1 MNIIQELG
9 LVETV
14 LGDVA
19 SFAAGQPVSTTVPG
33 TNYTASVQVLP
44 NGPVAPYQ
52 ELSGSIFSI
61 IGTVLADAAAFAE
74 GAPVSLAVKENKT
87 WYGLT
92 LATKVPVPAEPTQ
105 PAQ

>member
-19 SFAAGQPVSTTVPG
+19 SFAAGQPISAKVPD
-33 TNYTASVQVLP
+33 TPYNASVQVLP

-61 IGTVLADAAAFAE
+61 IGTVLADAAAFAA
-74 GAPVSLAVKENKT
+74 GSPVSLAVKENKT

-92 LATKVPVPAEPTQ
+92 LSSGTD
-105 PAQ
+105 AQTP